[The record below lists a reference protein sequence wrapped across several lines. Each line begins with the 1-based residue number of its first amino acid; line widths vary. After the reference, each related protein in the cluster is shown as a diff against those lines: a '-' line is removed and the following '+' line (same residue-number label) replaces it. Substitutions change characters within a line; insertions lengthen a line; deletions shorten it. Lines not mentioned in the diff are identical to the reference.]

1 MLMGRERDR
10 VGHENM
16 RTIYATE
23 IYLTRLKEFCNA
35 KHNVDGVDWGW
46 WYLGKL
52 WYRWWLINLV
62 NG

>member
-10 VGHENM
+10 VGHENV

-46 WYLGKL
+46 WYLGK
-52 WYRWWLINLV
+52 
-62 NG
+62 